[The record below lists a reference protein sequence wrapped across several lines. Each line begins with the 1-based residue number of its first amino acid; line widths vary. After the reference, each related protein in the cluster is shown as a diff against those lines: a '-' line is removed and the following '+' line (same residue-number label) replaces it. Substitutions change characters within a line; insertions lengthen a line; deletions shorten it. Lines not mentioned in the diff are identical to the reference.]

1 MATTIK
7 VRKDN
12 KGNRVTSTGVKL
24 PTGIYMRNTDTKNPT
39 YRAVFYR
46 NGKQI
51 YVADGS
57 SVSRLVRL
65 RNEAMRNFD
74 DTRRSVVKK
83 SK

>member
-1 MATTIK
+1 MATIK

-24 PTGIYMRNTDTKNPT
+24 PTGIYMRNADVKNPT

-57 SVSRLVRL
+57 SISKLVKL
-65 RNEAMRNFD
+65 CNEAMRYFD
-74 DTRRSVVKK
+74 DTRRSVVKR

>member
-1 MATTIK
+1 MATIK

-51 YVADGS
+51 YVADS
-57 SVSRLVRL
+57 SSISKLVKL
-65 RNEAMRNFD
+65 RNEAMRKFD
-74 DTRRSVVKK
+74 NVQKYSIKANN
-83 SK
+83 

>member
-1 MATTIK
+1 MATIK

-24 PTGIYMRNTDTKNPT
+24 PTGIYVRNADTKNTT

-51 YVADGS
+51 YVGDS
-57 SVSRLVRL
+57 TSISKLVRM

-74 DTRRSVVKK
+74 NTRRSVVIK